1 MTRKSKLQ
9 NKKPNSNLSTAQLCA
24 LAHISGQ
31 SAYVYWHE
39 YKEFFSPD
47 TAVMRP
53 GPPGR
58 TWSISDLQL
67 VQAIRFF
74 RHQRISPEKIR
85 ELLAGGFRLQGEPW
99 TQELITSLISTA
111 LDAMEEAQAAYQ
123 QAGAMKNILQER
135 TRQNEEFKQ
144 LWIWVSDMRWEWK
157 AVEKILGNRTE
168 IIKHLKL
175 KKRWH
180 GEPPDLFP
188 QT

>member
-1 MTRKSKLQ
+1 MTQKSKLQ
-9 NKKPNSNLSTAQLCA
+9 NKKPKANLSTAQLCA
-24 LAHISGQ
+24 LAHISGA
-31 SAYVYWHE
+31 SAYVY
-39 YKEFFSPD
+39 YRTYPEFFSKSSM
-47 TAVMRP
+47 VEKP

-58 TWSISDLQL
+58 SWSIDDLQL

-99 TQELITSLISTA
+99 TQELITSLISAA

-135 TRQNEEFKQ
+135 TRQNAEFQ
-144 LWIWVSDMRWEWK
+144 SLWIMVNDLRVEWK
-157 AVEKILGNRTE
+157 AVEKGMGFRSEL
-168 IIKHLKL
+168 IKHLKI
-175 KKRWH
+175 KKAWH